1 MNERASENGRDAMKR
16 GRSEGRWQNIMILF
30 EKKRKTRLQ
39 TRASGGKKKK
49 KNFFVFIFP
58 SYSPAEIR
66 TEKVEAHLYAERS
79 QCSSFFPLPSSF
91 HLGFQEHSTYG
102 KTHLSL
108 RQKETFF
115 RVLCVCALK
124 TLERSEQILTRGHFC
139 IFPFM
144 HSLLCVNS
152 RLFLDCLP
160 LWIRSISSF
169 SQ

>member
-30 EKKRKTRLQ
+30 EKKGKHGFKPGHPEGRRKK
-39 TRASGGKKKK
+39 ASLCS
-49 KNFFVFIFP
+49 FF

-79 QCSSFFPLPSSF
+79 QCSSFIPLPSSF
-91 HLGFQEHSTYG
+91 HLGFQKHSTYG

-144 HSLLCVNS
+144 HSLLCANS

-160 LWIRSISSF
+160 LWIRSRSSF